1 MNIKSTQ
8 KFVLTS
14 PRKLREVVFMMGK
27 MSPSEAFEMLG
38 YADKRAAEPLRK
50 VIGSAIG
57 NAINLKLD
65 PENLIFKEI
74 QINEGPR
81 LKRWRAGARGRAKP
95 FKRRMSHIRV
105 VLMTK
110 PEAQSTKP
118 EINSKVQN
126 IKYKTSKKKNG

>member
-27 MSPSEAFEMLG
+27 MSPSEAFKMLG

>member
-1 MNIKSTQ
+1 
-8 KFVLTS
+8 
-14 PRKLREVVFMMGK
+14 
-27 MSPSEAFEMLG
+27 MLG